1 MMNIASSSYSS
12 FIIHRSSFILI
23 RMLKSL
29 LARVW
34 RGSPLFVR
42 RAGVWLTQPRFA
54 VTAGAIV
61 SDERG
66 RVLLLRHVLRKGSGW
81 GIPGGFLKASEQPE
95 AAVRRELREETGLEL
110 DSVELALVRALEHVQ
125 QVEVIFRCTMGAAA
139 LARLEKGFEID
150 RAEWF
155 ARDALPPGLS
165 ADQRRLIDRVLAVN
179 ARE

>member
-1 MMNIASSSYSS
+1 
-12 FIIHRSSFILI
+12 
-23 RMLKSL
+23 MLKSL

-34 RGSPLFVR
+34 RGSPRFVK

-54 VTAGAIV
+54 VTAGAVV

-81 GIPGGFLKASEQPE
+81 GVPGGFLVAGEQPE
-95 AAVRRELREETGLEL
+95 EAVRRELREETGLEL
-110 DSVELALVRALEHVQ
+110 ESVELVFVRSLAHVRQVEIIFRGRMRAEALE
-125 QVEVIFRCTMGAAA
+125 G
-139 LARLEKGFEID
+139 LEKSFEID

-155 ARDALPPGLS
+155 ARDALPGGLP
-165 ADQRRLIDRVLAVN
+165 ADQRRLIERALAVN